1 MYSQNIT
8 FTGGI
13 NTDDE
18 DRFITDGDYRNAN
31 YSRNYGVGTSNDG
44 AIQSVTGNLLFNNP
58 KLALGSN
65 VIIGSCED
73 VESRGYK
80 QSGSLIL
87 FVYNSFRYHSI
98 WRYNTVDNQYELILQ
113 DPILNFQLD
122 YKIYHAAVVNGLLYW
137 TDNYFTSY
145 GLDTYG
151 LPDFNPPRK
160 INIEK
165 AIAYTTSG
173 GTDPNG
179 YSEITFNN
187 LDWIKHPPLFSP
199 TGQYITDTAESSNN
213 LAGKLFQFR
222 YQYIYDDNE
231 ESAWSPISDLL
242 LPTQNEYI
250 AGITNISPYVDNT
263 IELNINTGSSI
274 ATIIRVAYRIGNT
287 GEFFLYKEYDKS
299 EQGWSD
305 YTTQVITFKNETSGP
320 AISNSER
327 NYDLIPQIAKCVEY
341 LPSNE
346 FAIGNIVEGYDKPDL
361 HGVDFDFDVG
371 RVVIDDTAFTA
382 PLADFINIYD
392 ASLPLIRHNV
402 ISLNNAKGYSFV
414 KYRFEPGDILIL
426 QLKQSSATATA
437 NNNLLTP
444 NPILYYTV
452 PSVDGSVYTTD
463 LQKIDYVSQDLA
475 NFLNANGVA
484 CGVSPAG
491 TFTYDGNPLVWS
503 TVLLLSNTWYNQTDW
518 QLDTSNTESY
528 KLEINVVRTNN
539 AKRTFKTGATHEFA
553 IQYYDRA
560 NRDGTVLT
568 MPAGSVYNPFYYDYQ
583 DSYLNNICSLR
594 RQPFYTTMQMTIPND
609 FQPPEWATNYQI
621 LYKPSTNI
629 ANFQQRS
636 VIKATYNPD
645 TTVKLSLDNYYK
657 PNYEG
662 ASINQT
668 PSKGDFIRF
677 VRKRALFTR
686 EAVLVISNGLNLGSI
701 TRPLNPVLLDTYYFL
716 FESNPPTNDH
726 LTVLCDPTGAF
737 SPPGAFD
744 TEPPPA
750 IFTSYRFE
758 YNSEFTL
765 SWDLGYAN
773 PTSATIQFVLY
784 NTSTGAF
791 IGTLSSNV
799 ITNPTNGM
807 TVNINNVTPFISLG
821 PGINVSY
828 GVAVEFAGGVG
839 AYAPNAT
846 LNFSSYTM
854 SAYRNLVDYDDYNYY
869 PSYVTNTDEISYELN
884 VLSYNPG
891 GEGEAESITVNYF
904 DISLLGDYLFYS
916 GNNDH
921 RGFASGGFQI
931 EIYTPKKEA
940 ENDPWFE
947 TGIEWDI
954 IDPHTPDRRHNGNT
968 AQIIGSQRGV
978 VDLDCGD
985 VYIRQRIMATGY
997 DYDGAYE
1004 DVNDANDIRGAW
1016 FCEDPHYSDY
1026 YISNWNNKGRLGLYS
1041 PFAKRQELKATV
1053 YHTNSLIDNT
1063 QINGLSR
1070 VEFQNQVSL
1079 KDEHGGI
1086 NKLLQ
1091 IGDTLKA
1098 FQDRKISSIYVQKTF
1113 ALNGD
1118 GTNNVIISDRTF
1130 ATVRPH
1136 DDDYGCIHPGSISK
1150 YENNVFAYDYFN
1162 SSVINITQGGIVN
1175 ISDKMSKF
1183 LNGINTFTQNID
1195 AIGYNVAN
1203 IWSNI
1208 NRLHGEYAIYV
1219 SDQISVGTQ
1228 ESKVEGFKAKDT
1240 VILEGDL
1247 TSIFV
1252 TGFVFSTIGA
1262 INANNNVSDLVVISS
1277 SYNAVNDTTSVITN
1291 SDDLTA
1297 ESSSPAMAVYNVVGN
1312 LENGFSIHYSF
1323 LKSRWIYNG
1332 KLPVSFAT
1340 QYGIHCLTS
1349 GGLDSATYGM
1359 LYEENLGDELTFYGT
1374 GQAQSIEFPI
1384 NVNPTIVKRFL
1395 TFMTQSNMPF
1405 SVSVNIP
1412 ITNQYPTGMSSTIGT
1427 ANFNNQESYYVSKYF
1442 RDESDPNPFITGVL
1456 KRLNGRELRGYV
1468 LNHTL
1473 TNSDTTQ
1480 KMILMSVQ
1488 CNFVPSE
1495 PILQ

>member
-8 FTGGI
+8 FTGGL

-18 DRFITDGDYRNAN
+18 DRFITDGDYRNAF
-31 YSRNYGVGTSNDG
+31 YSRNYGVGTANDG
-44 AIQSVTGNLLFNNP
+44 AVQSVTGNQLLENLDLP
-58 KLALGSN
+58 AGDN

-73 VESRGYK
+73 VEGKGYK
-80 QSGSLIL
+80 AGGNIIL
-87 FVYNSFRYHSI
+87 FVYNTSRNHSI
-98 WRYNTVDNQYELILQ
+98 WRYNTIDNTYQLILQ
-113 DPILNFQLD
+113 DSILNFQLD

-137 TDNYFTSY
+137 TDNYFESY
-145 GLDTYG
+145 ELDPFG
-151 LPDFNPPRK
+151 LPYFNPPRK

-165 AIAYTTSG
+165 ALLYTDSG
-173 GTDPNG
+173 GTDPEG
-179 YSEITFNN
+179 YTEITFNN

-199 TGQYITDTAESSNN
+199 TGVYVTDTNESSNN
-213 LAGKLFQFR
+213 LLGKLFQFR
-222 YQYIYDDNE
+222 YQYVYDDNE
-231 ESAWSPISDLL
+231 ESAWSPISDLI
-242 LPTQNEYI
+242 LPNDNEYI
-250 AGITNISPYVDNT
+250 AGITNINPYIDNT
-263 IELNINTGSSI
+263 IDLTINTGSSI
-274 ATIIRVAYRIGNT
+274 STIIRVAYRIGNT
-287 GEFFLYKEYDKS
+287 GEFFLYKEFDKN
-299 EQGWSD
+299 EQGWSN
-305 YTTQVITFKNETSGP
+305 YSSVVINFKNETSGV

-346 FAIGNIVEGYDKPDL
+346 FAIGNIVEGYDKPNL
-361 HGVDFDFDVG
+361 NGVDFDFDVN
-371 RVVIDDTAFTA
+371 RNTINNTTFTA
-382 PLADFINIYD
+382 PLADFINLSQDLMGVPYRYNI
-392 ASLPLIRHNV
+392 
-402 ISLNNAKGYSFV
+402 ISLNNSKGQNFI
-414 KYRFEPGDILIL
+414 KYRFDPGDILIL
-426 QLKQSSATATA
+426 QLKQSSATAGA

-444 NPILYYTV
+444 DPVLYYTV
-452 PSVDGSVYTTD
+452 PAIDGTIYNTD
-463 LQKIDYVSQDLA
+463 ILKINYLSNDLA
-475 NFLNANGVA
+475 NFLNSNGISASVA
-484 CGVSPAG
+484 PSGS
-491 TFTYDGNPLVWS
+491 FTYDGNLITWP
-503 TVLLLSNTWYNQTDW
+503 TVALAYNTWYNQTDW
-518 QLDTSNTESY
+518 QLEPSNTESY
-528 KLEINVVRTNN
+528 SLNINVLRTNN

-568 MPAGSVYNPFYYDYQ
+568 IPTGSVYNPFYYDYQ

-594 RQPFYTTMQMTIPND
+594 RKPFYTTMQMTIPND
-609 FQPPEWATNYQI
+609 FQPPIWATNYQI

-668 PSKGDFIRF
+668 PSKGDFVRF
-677 VRKRALFTR
+677 VRKRALFTK
-686 EAVLVISNGLNLGSI
+686 ENALLISNGLNLGSI
-701 TRPLNPVLLDTYYFL
+701 TRPLNPTLLDTYYFL

-726 LTVLCDPTGAF
+726 LTVICDPTGAF
-737 SPPGAFD
+737 SPPGAF
-744 TEPPPA
+744 TTTLVA
-750 IFTSYRFE
+750 TNYRFE
-758 YNSEFTL
+758 FNSQFTL
-765 SWDLGYAN
+765 SWDLGYAT
-773 PTSATIQFVLY
+773 PTSATVQFVLY

-799 ITNPTNGM
+799 YTTLTNGM
-807 TVNINNVTPFISLG
+807 TINVNGVTPFL
-821 PGINVSY
+821 PLAAGINVSY

-854 SAYRNLVDYDDYNYY
+854 SVYKNNVDYDDYNYY
-869 PSYVTNTDEISYELN
+869 PSYVTNTDEINYELN
-884 VLSYNPG
+884 VLSYSPG
-891 GEGEAESITVNYF
+891 DETEAESITVNYF
-904 DISLLGDYLFYS
+904 DISLLGDYLFYT

-931 EIYTPKKEA
+931 EIYTPKKES
-940 ENDPWFE
+940 ENDPWYE

-954 IDPHTPDRRHNGNT
+954 LDPYTPNRRHNGNT
-968 AQIIGSQRGV
+968 EQIIGSQRGV

-1041 PFAKRQELKATV
+1041 PFAKRQELKATI

-1086 NKLLQ
+1086 NKLIQ

-1130 ATVRPH
+1130 AGVRPH

-1150 YENNVFAYDYFN
+1150 YENDVFAYDYFN
-1162 SSVINITQGGIVN
+1162 SSVIRITQGGIIN

-1183 LNGINTFTQNID
+1183 LNGIRDFTASVD
-1195 AIGYNVAN
+1195 SIGFTTVNM
-1203 IWSNI
+1203 WSHI
-1208 NRLHGEYAIYV
+1208 NRLHGEYALYI
-1219 SDQISVGTQ
+1219 SNQITVGTQ
-1228 ESKVEGFKAKDT
+1228 EYEVQGFKAKDT
-1240 VILEGDL
+1240 VILVGDQ
-1247 TSIFV
+1247 TSVFV
-1252 TGFVFSTIGA
+1252 PGFIFSTIGA
-1262 INANNNVSDLVVISS
+1262 INANNNAENIVVISS
-1277 SYNAVNDTTSVITN
+1277 SYNAGNDTTSIITN
-1291 SDDLTA
+1291 GDNFTA
-1297 ESSSPAMAVYNVVGN
+1297 ENNTPAMAIVNVIIS
-1312 LENGFSIHYSF
+1312 LEDGESIHYSF
-1323 LKSRWIYNG
+1323 LKQRWIYRG

-1340 QYGIHCLTS
+1340 QYGSHCFAT
-1349 GGLDSATYGM
+1349 GGNSTQTYGM
-1359 LYEENLGDELTFYGT
+1359 LYEENLGGAELTFFGT
-1374 GQAQSIEFPI
+1374 SQNQQIHFPV

-1405 SVSVNIP
+1405 TVNVSVP
-1412 ITNQYPTGMSSTIGT
+1412 ATNQYPNGMASSIFVD
-1427 ANFNNQESYYVSKYF
+1427 NFNNQESYYVSKYF
-1442 RDESDPNPFITGVL
+1442 RDSSDPNPFLTGVL

-1468 LNHTL
+1468 LNHIL
-1473 TNSDTTQ
+1473 SNGDTNK
-1480 KMILMSVQ
+1480 KMVLMSVQ